1 MTRPVLLIDI
11 GAGPLPEITP
21 APRARASWA
30 SLPKAVAEIA
40 PPTDV
45 EVKPGM
51 ESITITWQASPLA
64 GAVYVVWRASDVNG
78 KPGIWTIVTRTSDTR
93 FTYTDV
99 TGTISWWKVTVLVNG
114 ISSGDSSQN
123 PALPVVP
130 PTTAQLIEIQQKL
143 DQEKLDRFNADAEEA
158 QKRAAEVADLA
169 NKLTEESNLRAQGLL
184 AQADALQQEIADR
197 IQALLNERLAW
208 QAGVSQEAAIRQ
220 NEVESLAYALSLVSA
235 GSGTQFDS
243 KAIWYFAVDPE
254 GWTGADT
261 PTIVDGWLRP
271 ADASSFPY
279 VQSPTGLLVDGTT
292 YRFLKLRVKRVG
304 TPVWA
309 GRLQWNT
316 EAAPIWNEARSM
328 VVPEPL
334 WDALGVATID
344 FQDIPWWPE
353 QINAIR
359 LQVGAAQE
367 ASSYFLIDWVAIG
380 RPTPGAG
387 VAFVQEQT
395 AALVRADQAEASKR
409 ESLAAQ
415 LRGDY
420 EGTDPAGVTT
430 GLYAA
435 ERNARVTADEAN
447 ARATELLQ
455 ARMPAGDGK
464 VATEASV
471 LAESE
476 ARADGDSA
484 NATAIQKVSVRMPD
498 GEGKVAG
505 VDALESVSG
514 RVEDT
519 EDGLRAVGERAASL
533 EAQLTY
539 RHVGEHDWNA
549 GDRDVYSGTRT
560 WQSVIAQGDRA
571 VAKLVESTNVEL
583 GKFKASA
590 TRSIELVATEQAAQA
605 EQIEHL
611 GVDLAGKASAESVS
625 RVTTRVEET
634 EKGLQAFSGR
644 LDSVRVELDGK
655 ASAEAM
661 QGIES
666 KVTENA
672 DGLRSVLARAF
683 MYVTADAG
691 QGKLIGGMVID
702 NNGQVVNTR
711 FASNTFE
718 VISPGAAEGMEWR
731 AGYLRVWK
739 GAAQRIIGTG
749 FGRGGDDLVD
759 YFGPN
764 VGAAEASKSNAVMW
778 MDASGSAYFGGQL
791 SAGVLK
797 NAVQTTTTQT
807 VGVELGNGPFSTN
820 GRTRTVTVS
829 FSRRHRRTKTTMG
842 SDGFVAGAGQNT
854 ATVQIYRQIGT
865 DAEQLWQTLV
875 ATGAVRII
883 NQFDGPDSADS
894 SWGGSFTVNDSSPSD
909 KQVRYRGLI
918 TGFTEQDVRHES
930 GSFQSQTIDQ
940 SLAIISVE
948 A

>member
-51 ESITITWQASPLA
+51 ESVTITWQASPLA
-64 GAVYVVWRASDVNG
+64 GALYVVWRASDVNG

-143 DQEKLDRFNADAEEA
+143 DQEKIDRFNADAEEA

-169 NKLTEESNLRAQGLL
+169 NKLTEESSLRAQGLL

-254 GWTGADT
+254 GWIGADT

-519 EDGLRAVGERAASL
+519 EDGLRAVGERASSL
-533 EAQLTY
+533 EAQATY
-539 RHVGEHDWNA
+539 KHAGDRDWNA
-549 GDRDVYSGTRT
+549 GDRKVRAGVKT

-571 VAKLVESTNVEL
+571 VAKQVESVRAEL
-583 GKFKASA
+583 GEFEATA
-590 TRSIELVATEQAAQA
+590 TRSIEVIATEQSAQA
-605 EQIEHL
+605 IQIQHL
-611 GVDLAGKASAESVS
+611 G
-625 RVTTRVEET
+625 
-634 EKGLQAFSGR
+634 
-644 LDSVRVELDGK
+644 VELDGK
-655 ASAEAM
+655 ASSDYVEEISARVDVTE
-661 QGIES
+661 QGIEA
-666 KVTENA
+666 VTGQLASVKAEVDGKASAQVVQGMESRVAHNE
-672 DGLRSVLARAF
+672 DGLNQVLARAF
-683 MYVTADAG
+683 LKVIADTG
-691 QGKLIGGMVID
+691 QGPLIGGMEI
-702 NNGQVVNTR
+702 NNDGNTVATR
-711 FASNTFE
+711 FVSTLFEILSPNAASGIEIRN
-718 VISPGAAEGMEWR
+718 
-731 AGYLRVWK
+731 GYLRVW
-739 GAAQRIIGTG
+739 GGNAQRIIGVG
-749 FGRGGDDLVD
+749 FGNTGDRLMD

-764 VGAAEASKSNAVMW
+764 VGAANASKFNATMW
-778 MDASGSAYFGGQL
+778 MDMDGNGYWGGALRAGAINSGGQFNLNDVNWNDPNYLRVNHAASQGRPKVVMRWARL
-791 SAGVLK
+791 SAEVISFGNSPLPTRTGTMRLRLWRGDALLSEQSITASSQ
-797 NAVQTTTTQT
+797 NRYESDMNRTLTTQT
-807 VGVELGNGPFSTN
+807 WEWPQLSITDTYSATGDVPYRMQIDFTGG
-820 GRTRTVTVS
+820 TRY
-829 FSRRHRRTKTTMG
+829 
-842 SDGFVAGAGQNT
+842 DIPAILAGAE
-854 ATVQIYRQIGT
+854 RS
-865 DAEQLWQTLV
+865 V
-875 ATGAVRII
+875 AVLNII
-883 NQFDGPDSADS
+883 
-894 SWGGSFTVNDSSPSD
+894 
-909 KQVRYRGLI
+909 
-918 TGFTEQDVRHES
+918 ES
-930 GSFQSQTIDQ
+930 
-940 SLAIISVE
+940 
-948 A
+948 